1 MKRPIESNLR
11 SLVEYKI
18 ACVRNGKFVH
28 SPDFEA
34 SVKYLRSNPPGQFKQ
49 LRLGRQVREGV
60 LSALVD
66 YASSFKSKRNIENL
80 ITAYVCV
87 IYHMEYH
94 GISIPKDEIPYV
106 TYATLYLNDNEPET
120 LYKEEGDG

>member
-11 SLVEYKI
+11 DLVKHEI
-18 ACVRNGKFVH
+18 ACVRNGKFVY

-34 SVKYLRSNPPGQFKQ
+34 SVKYLRSNPPGHFKQ
-49 LRLGRQVREGV
+49 LRLGKQVRASV

-66 YASSFKSKRNIENL
+66 YASSFRNKRNIENL

-87 IYHMEYH
+87 VYHMGYH
-94 GISIPKDEIPYV
+94 KITIPKDEIPYV

-120 LYKEEGDG
+120 LYKEEEDE